1 MNIDKTIYGFILGMI
16 LPPITAMIF
25 YKFVYTGVR
34 DFWGFIDGLIFVDSA
49 STLLAVCCLG
59 NLAVFTFLAH
69 INKVKI
75 TRGIF
80 LATVVYGLAVLILKF
95 GIQ

>member
-1 MNIDKTIYGFILGMI
+1 MDKTIYGFLIGMI
-16 LPPITAMIF
+16 LPPITALAF
-25 YKFVYTGVR
+25 YKFVYSGAR

-49 STLLAVCCLG
+49 STLLAVSCLG

-80 LATVVYGLAVLILKF
+80 LATVVYALAVLILKF